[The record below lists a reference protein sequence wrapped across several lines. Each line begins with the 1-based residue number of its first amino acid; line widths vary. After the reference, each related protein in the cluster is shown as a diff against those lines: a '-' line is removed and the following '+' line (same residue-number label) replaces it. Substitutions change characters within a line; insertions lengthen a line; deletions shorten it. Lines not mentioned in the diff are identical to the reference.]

1 MTPASPKLRALVLGS
16 GAGGGVPQWNCGC
29 RVCRLAWSGDSRVKP
44 RTQVGVGISVDG
56 ANWVLLNAS
65 IDLRQQILATPALHP
80 KGAGRHSPIGA
91 VVLTNA
97 EVDSSA
103 GLLALRERQPLVLFG
118 TEATLDAIGANR
130 MFDVVDRDLAP
141 RRVVRLGEPFEP
153 APGIKLEL
161 FAIPGKVPLWL
172 EEGNVTTDDIG
183 EGTVCVAVE
192 AAGKRLVYAP
202 GCAHVTEDLNAR
214 IANADVLF
222 FDGTLFADDEM
233 IANGLGDKTGR
244 RMGHMPR
251 VWTRRNTRVACAPHA
266 CAPHPHPHQQF
277 ESDPH
282 RGIAGRGESEGGWLG
297 DRVRRNGDFLM
308 NVHTPSE
315 PMSPDALEAALRAIG
330 PVRYH
335 DLHPFHGLLHDGKL
349 NKGQVQAWALN
360 RFVYQSAIPRKDAS
374 LIARCEDRELRRE
387 WVHRITDHDGS
398 GDDTGGIERWLILT
412 EGLGLD
418 RDYVISQEGALPAT
432 KFAVEAY
439 VRFVRERP
447 LVEAVASSLTE
458 LFAPSLHK
466 RRIAGMLA
474 NYSFIDE
481 KVVAYFRRRLDQ
493 APRDAQFALDYVKR
507 NARTVEEQRG
517 ALAALTFKTN
527 VLWAQLDALHHA
539 YVDGAIPPGAF
550 RPD

>member
-1 MTPASPKLRALVLGS
+1 MSPASLALRALVLGS

-29 RVCRLAWSGDSRVKP
+29 RVCRLAWSGDHRVKP
-44 RTQVGVGISVDG
+44 RTQVGVALSVDG

-118 TEATLDAIGANR
+118 TQATLDAIGANR
-130 MFDVVDRDLAP
+130 MFDVVDRAVAP
-141 RRVVRLGEPFEP
+141 RRAVRLGEPFEP
-153 APGIKLEL
+153 LPGIKLEL

-202 GCAHVTEDLNAR
+202 GCAHVTEDLDAR

-244 RMGHMPR
+244 RMGHMPVSGPGGTLESLAR
-251 VWTRRNTRVACAPHA
+251 HA
-266 CAPHPHPHQQF
+266 H
-277 ESDPH
+277 
-282 RGIAGRGESEGGWLG
+282 
-297 DRVRRNGDFLM
+297 VRRILIHINNSNPILIEGSPEEAKVKAAGWEIAFDGMEVCLM
-308 NVHTPSE
+308 NVHAPSE
-315 PMSPDALEAALRAIG
+315 PMTPDALEEALRAIG

-398 GDDTGGIERWLILT
+398 GDDR
-412 EGLGLD
+412 
-418 RDYVISQEGALPAT
+418 A
-432 KFAVEAY
+432 
-439 VRFVRERP
+439 
-447 LVEAVASSLTE
+447 ASS
-458 LFAPSLHK
+458 
-466 RRIAGMLA
+466 AGSSSPTDWGSTA
-474 NYSFIDE
+474 
-481 KVVAYFRRRLDQ
+481 
-493 APRDAQFALDYVKR
+493 
-507 NARTVEEQRG
+507 T
-517 ALAALTFKTN
+517 T
-527 VLWAQLDALHHA
+527 
-539 YVDGAIPPGAF
+539 
-550 RPD
+550 